1 MTLMKRGWLLK
12 SIPYSIPKRG
22 KITCIEISGEI
33 MERDDTLTEREVEWE
48 CQFYGNTISTLHL
61 EYVDF
66 QNIAYY
72 PGKLSSRTSYRA
84 YIMS

>member
-1 MTLMKRGWLLK
+1 
-12 SIPYSIPKRG
+12 
-22 KITCIEISGEI
+22 